1 MTEDTTNF
9 YQMFPSA
16 FPLYN
21 IVRETGEESQI
32 ELKREIDDI
41 LKNVLTNPLGNIIS
55 VDKHV
60 MNRPGMKNLNLFFK
74 EHIDNYVENVLCPK
88 NESLEFYITQSWIN
102 STRPDE
108 NHAAHIHPNSIVSGV
123 YYFTDMCEFILH
135 NPFVTELF
143 ERNTLYIESKG
154 SFWNFSQETVRLVLK
169 QNTLLLFP
177 SWIKHE
183 VPKNQ
188 SSSDRISL
196 SFNVFV
202 KGDLGDPET
211 LDELRLR

>member
-1 MTEDTTNF
+1 
-9 YQMFPSA
+9 
-16 FPLYN
+16 
-21 IVRETGEESQI
+21 
-32 ELKREIDDI
+32 
-41 LKNVLTNPLGNIIS
+41 
-55 VDKHV
+55 
-60 MNRPGMKNLNLFFK
+60 
-74 EHIDNYVENVLCPK
+74 
-88 NESLEFYITQSWIN
+88 
-102 STRPDE
+102 
-108 NHAAHIHPNSIVSGV
+108 
-123 YYFTDMCEFILH
+123 
-135 NPFVTELF
+135 VTELF